1 MSETPEQ
8 SAPPIVWITGASSGI
23 GRALAHEWGTRGAKL
38 ILSGRDLQRLS
49 AVADRTGAD
58 AITVPFDVRDS
69 AAMQR
74 SVERALSWAGRIDVL
89 VNNAGIS
96 QRSLALE
103 TSMEVY
109 RQIIDIDLV
118 SQIEL
123 TQTLLPRMVAQGGG
137 KLVFI
142 SSIAGKVGVPLRTAY
157 SAAKFGLIGYA
168 DALRAEVKQHGI
180 DVHVIAPGSVATDVS
195 KNALGADAKP
205 RGFSD
210 DAIDNGMPVSK
221 AAREIV
227 DAVAAGTRE
236 VIVSDGSERRMGELR
251 KTQDEVFD
259 RMAELMEEGYAEKLG
274 VGGEN

>member
-1 MSETPEQ
+1 M
-8 SAPPIVWITGASSGI
+8 SAPSHPPVVWITGASSGI
-23 GRALAHEWGTRGAKL
+23 GRALAHEWGERGAKL

-58 AITVPFDVRDS
+58 AITVPFDVRDGD
-69 AAMQR
+69 AMQR

-109 RQIIDIDLV
+109 RQIIDIDLIA
-118 SQIEL
+118 QIEL
-123 TQTLLPRMVAQGGG
+123 TQALLPRMVEQGGG

-157 SAAKFGLIGYA
+157 CAAKFGLIGYA
-168 DALRAEVKQHGI
+168 DALRAEVKQHNI

-195 KNALGADAKP
+195 KNALDADAQP

-210 DAIDNGMPVSK
+210 EAIDNGMSVSK

-227 DAVAAGTRE
+227 DAVTAGTRE
-236 VIVSDGSERRMGELR
+236 VIVSDGAERRIGELR

-274 VGGEN
+274 AKGKK

>member
-1 MSETPEQ
+1 M
-8 SAPPIVWITGASSGI
+8 
-23 GRALAHEWGTRGAKL
+23 
-38 ILSGRDLQRLS
+38 
-49 AVADRTGAD
+49 
-58 AITVPFDVRDS
+58 
-69 AAMQR
+69 
-74 SVERALSWAGRIDVL
+74 L

-123 TQTLLPRMVAQGGG
+123 TQAILPKMVSQGGG

-210 DAIDNGMPVSK
+210 EAIDNGMPVGK

-227 DAVAAGTRE
+227 DAVTAGERE
-236 VIVSDGSERRMGELR
+236 VIVSDGAERRMGELR

-259 RMAELMEEGYAEKLG
+259 RMAALMEEGYAEKLG
-274 VGGEN
+274 ASGGK

>member
-1 MSETPEQ
+1 MNEKNA
-8 SAPPIVWITGASSGI
+8 APVVWITGASSGI
-23 GRALAHEWGTRGAKL
+23 GRALAHEWGERGARL

-49 AVADRTGAD
+49 AVANRTGAET
-58 AITVPFDVRDS
+58 ITVPFDVRDS
-69 AAMQR
+69 EAMQR
-74 SVERALSWAGRIDVL
+74 GVERALKWAGQVDVL

-109 RQIIDIDLV
+109 RQIIDIDLT

-123 TQTLLPRMVAQGGG
+123 TQLLLPKMVEQGGG

-180 DVHVIAPGSVATDVS
+180 GVHVIAPGSVATDVS

-210 DAIDNGMPVSK
+210 QAIDEGMPASK

-227 DAVAAGTRE
+227 DAVEAGARE
-236 VIVSDGSERRMGELR
+236 TIVSDGVERKMGEL
-251 KTQDEVFD
+251 TQTPEAVFD

-274 VGGEN
+274 AQKKK

>member
-1 MSETPEQ
+1 MSATPGQ
-8 SAPPIVWITGASSGI
+8 PVVWITGASSGI
-23 GRALAHEWGTRGAKL
+23 GRALAHEWGERGAKL

-69 AAMQR
+69 EAMQR
-74 SVERALSWAGRIDVL
+74 SVERALAWAGRIDVL

-123 TQTLLPRMVAQGGG
+123 TQALLPTMVAQGGG
-137 KLVFI
+137 KLLFI

-180 DVHVIAPGSVATDVS
+180 EVHVIAPGSVATDVS

-210 DAIDNGMPVSK
+210 EAIDNGMPASK

-227 DAVAAGTRE
+227 NAVIAGERE
-236 VIVSDGSERRMGELR
+236 VIVSDGAERRMGELR

-274 VGGEN
+274 ASGEN

>member
-1 MSETPEQ
+1 MSETSNQPV
-8 SAPPIVWITGASSGI
+8 VWITGASSGI
-23 GRALAHEWGTRGAKL
+23 GRALAHEWGERGAKL

-74 SVERALSWAGRIDVL
+74 SVERALSWAGRVDVL

-103 TSMEVY
+103 TTIEVY
-109 RQIIDIDLV
+109 RQIIEIDLLA
-118 SQIEL
+118 QIEL
-123 TQTLLPRMVAQGGG
+123 TQALLPKMVEQGGG

-168 DALRAEVKQHGI
+168 DALRAEVKQHEI
-180 DVHVIAPGSVATDVS
+180 EVHVIAPGSVATDVS

-210 DAIDNGMPVSK
+210 EAIDNGMPVGK

-227 DAVAAGTRE
+227 DAVAAGERE
-236 VIVSDGSERRMGELR
+236 VIVSDGAERRMGELR

-259 RMAELMEEGYAEKLG
+259 RMAALMEEGYAEKLG
-274 VGGEN
+274 AKGKE

>member
-1 MSETPEQ
+1 MSETKT
-8 SAPPIVWITGASSGI
+8 PPVVWITGASSGI
-23 GRALAHEWGTRGAKL
+23 GRALAHEWGERGAKL

-74 SVERALSWAGRIDVL
+74 SVERALGWAGRIDVL

-123 TQTLLPRMVAQGGG
+123 TQALLPKMVEQGGG

-195 KNALGADAKP
+195 KNALSADAKP

-227 DAVAAGTRE
+227 DAVTAGERE
-236 VIVSDGSERRMGELR
+236 VIVSDGAERRMGELR

-259 RMAELMEEGYAEKLG
+259 RMAELMDEGYAEKLG
-274 VGGEN
+274 ASGEK